1 MNKNTDSTRTDQL
14 LGSLAHTNHPASTFT
29 WGNLKTLKESISDDE
44 LYAKVHEFRKLH
56 YVADK
61 MHLCLQ
67 SRLPLDDLQALVEQN
82 FSGIKASVQE
92 KSLPLSPVIHDH
104 TNAFKPDFYEKMYF
118 VKPKAD
124 QYKLLMT
131 WVLPSFFKDYK
142 SKPHHY
148 LSFVLGHE
156 GQGSLT
162 SFLREKSVHNFYRI
176 LLYYY
181 IF

>member
-1 MNKNTDSTRTDQL
+1 MNKNTDSTRIDQL
-14 LGSLAHTNHPASTFT
+14 LGSLAQKNHPASTFT
-29 WGNLKTLKESISDDE
+29 WGNLKTLKESVSDDD

-82 FSGIKASVQE
+82 FAAIKPSGLVKT
-92 KSLPLSPVIHDH
+92 LPPSKPLYDH
-104 TNAFKPDFYEKMYF
+104 TNAFNPEFYEKMYF

-124 QYKLLMT
+124 QYKLVINWL
-131 WVLPSFFKDYK
+131 LPSFLKDYK

-148 LSFVLGHE
+148 LSFILGHE

-162 SFLREKSVHNFYRI
+162 SFLREK
-176 LLYYY
+176 
-181 IF
+181 